1 MQEIQ
6 ERYGNTIILKKIGSW
21 RQLTGYDMLAIAI
34 CGQAAKD
41 YRIEIR
47 KSVECGEKTMEA
59 KKIEKFFLSE
69 YVNLLSFGQG
79 KQIIKRLQR
88 NAAGVRRIDTNS

>member
-1 MQEIQ
+1 MQ
-6 ERYGNTIILKKIGSW
+6 ERYENAIILKKIGSG

-47 KSVECGEKTMEA
+47 KSVKCGEKTMGA

-69 YVNLLSFGQG
+69 YGDLLSFGQG
-79 KQIIKRLQR
+79 NQIIKRLQ
-88 NAAGVRRIDTNS
+88 